1 MQTDFYNIYKW
12 FSLII
17 IPFMAFTIF
26 DLAKDRLN
34 IGNMLY
40 AYSSPEISEIKLVV
54 NNSFIGLIED
64 QISVNNVPNAKEF
77 FNDLGLKLVGIVA
90 IENNDNQGFVMLES
104 NNENKTKKMYRSGD
118 IIAENVFLNKIKKNK
133 IELKYENEIYLLSI
147 SDSNNVTAAT
157 GVVALD
163 VSLIEILPYLK
174 AESGVVNG
182 MQGVFLS
189 DIVNGKVLGKLNLK
203 QNDFLFNLSGNN
215 VFNLSSLNDAYIA
228 LKDRKDIV
236 ATLYRNGE
244 LKKIVARRVNN

>member
-1 MQTDFYNIYKW
+1 MQADFNNVYKW
-12 FSLII
+12 FSFIV
-17 IPFMAFTIF
+17 IPFMAYIII
-26 DLAKDRLN
+26 DLTRDRLDTEN
-34 IGNMLY
+34 ILY
-40 AYSSPEISEIKLVV
+40 EYSSPEIRGINLVV
-54 NNSFIGLIED
+54 DNSFINLIED
-64 QISVNNVPNAKEF
+64 QINVNNIPNAMEF

-104 NNENKTKKMYRSGD
+104 KKENNSKKMYRSGD

-133 IELKYENEIYLLSI
+133 IELKYENEIYQLSI

-163 VSLIEILPYLK
+163 VSLIEILPYLR

-182 MQGVFLS
+182 MQGVFLR
-189 DIVNGKVLGKLNLK
+189 DTADGKVLEKLNLE
-203 QNDFLFNLSGNN
+203 QNDFLYNLSGNN

>member
-1 MQTDFYNIYKW
+1 MQTDFNNIYKW
-12 FSLII
+12 FCFII
-17 IPFMAFTIF
+17 MPLMAFTIF

-40 AYSSPEISEIKLVV
+40 KYSSPEISEIKLVV
-54 NNSFIGLIED
+54 NNSFIGLIKD
-64 QISVNNVPNAKEF
+64 QINVNSIPNAKKF

-104 NNENKTKKMYRSGD
+104 NKENKTKRIYRSGD